1 MTTAST
7 TKKEYS
13 KPQLIEIGSAVSLT
27 LGFLGVR
34 REGFFGRRGF
44 F

>member
-13 KPQLIEIGSAVSLT
+13 KPQLIEMGSAVSLT
-27 LGFLGVR
+27 LGFFNGFR
-34 REGFFGRRGF
+34 RDFWFGLRFF
-44 F
+44 

>member
-13 KPQLIEIGSAVSLT
+13 KPQLIEMGSAVSLT
-27 LGFLGVR
+27 LGFGR
-34 REGFFGRRGF
+34 IFRDRFFGRFSF